1 MTNIKGF
8 LISDIF
14 VFRDSSQLNVLISS
28 LPFGNT
34 LEAIAFYADTND
46 SVTNVMSFDRSN
58 TENSI
63 GARSTLS

>member
-14 VFRDSSQLNVLISS
+14 VSRDSSQLNVLISS
-28 LPFGNT
+28 LPFENT

-58 TENSI
+58 AENSI